1 MSINVV
7 TEAKR
12 CLNCKNPMCRQ
23 GCPIATNI
31 PTMIQMFLHNQKD
44 EAGEMLFRNNPLSVV
59 CSLVCN
65 HEKQCE
71 GHCILGRKGEPVQ
84 ISSIENYISDA
95 YLDHPTLQRE
105 PSKGMRAAIV
115 GSGPAGITISIILA
129 QKGYDVTLFETREKI
144 GGVLRYGIPAFR
156 LPKEILDRY
165 KEQLVRLGIKI
176 RPNTAVGTSLTIDDL
191 FRDGY
196 QAIFIGTG
204 VWRPKQL
211 GIKGESLG
219 HVHFAIDYLT
229 NPDVYDL
236 GKSIAVIGAGNSA
249 MDAARTALRKGVRQV
264 SMLCRR
270 SHAAANVRELEYAIA
285 DGVEMMYGCRPVEIT
300 DEGVVYQKAELDDQD
315 QVLSLGEPQLLRCDS
330 VIVAVSQGA
339 LNRIVSTTKGLNT
352 TDKGLLTADDKGST
366 TRPGV
371 FAGGDV
377 VLGAKT
383 VVEAVHF
390 SKEVAYAMDRYLQSL
405 REKAE

>member
-71 GHCILGRKGEPVQ
+71 GHCILGR
-84 ISSIENYISDA
+84 
-95 YLDHPTLQRE
+95 
-105 PSKGMRAAIV
+105 
-115 GSGPAGITISIILA
+115 
-129 QKGYDVTLFETREKI
+129 
-144 GGVLRYGIPAFR
+144 
-156 LPKEILDRY
+156 
-165 KEQLVRLGIKI
+165 
-176 RPNTAVGTSLTIDDL
+176 
-191 FRDGY
+191 
-196 QAIFIGTG
+196 
-204 VWRPKQL
+204 
-211 GIKGESLG
+211 KGESLG